1 MSKKILIISGDPN
14 SINSEIIFKTIKNCN
29 KKIKK
34 RIYILSN
41 FDLLSKQ
48 FKILNVKF
56 KISKV
61 KNIDENI
68 SSNNIKIINVPLRF
82 KNAFKV
88 SERDASKYI
97 INCLNIAH
105 NLAIKKKIIGII
117 NCPIDK
123 KLIKNT
129 NKVGL
134 TEFFASKCKLNNSE
148 VMMIYNKKLAV
159 VPITTHIPIKN
170 VSKKITKNLIEKK
183 IITVNKYYKN
193 LFKKKP
199 RIGILGLNPHNA
211 EYKNNSE
218 EVKKIIP
225 SVSKLKKLGLKVE
238 GPIVSDTVFVEKFKK
253 FDVIVGMYHDQ
264 VLSPFKSLFH
274 FDAINIT
281 LGLSYI
287 RVSPDHGPGKDL
299 IRMMRANPISLR
311 KCLDFIGKLK

>member
-1 MSKKILIISGDPN
+1 MSKKILIIGGDPN
-14 SINSEIIFKTIKNCN
+14 SINSEIIFKTIKNCSN
-29 KKIKK
+29 KIKK

-41 FDLLSKQ
+41 LKLLKQQ
-48 FKILNVKF
+48 FKRL
-56 KISKV
+56 KIKLKMSKV
-61 KNIDENI
+61 RTIEENI
-68 SSNNIKIINVPLRF
+68 SSNTIKIIDVPLNF
-82 KNAFKV
+82 KNAFNV
-88 SERDASKYI
+88 SERNASKYI
-97 INCLNIAH
+97 VNCLNIAH
-105 NLAIKKKIIGII
+105 NLAVRKKIIGII

-129 NKVGL
+129 SKVGV

-170 VSKKITKNLIEKK
+170 VSKKITNELIEKK
-183 IITVNKYYKN
+183 IITINKYYKK

-211 EYKNNSE
+211 EYKNKSE
-218 EVKKIIP
+218 EVRKIIP
-225 SVSKLKKLGLKVE
+225 SISKLKQMGLSVK
-238 GPIVSDTVFVEKFKK
+238 GPIVPDTAFIDKYKK
-253 FDVIVGMYHDQ
+253 FNVIVGMYHDQ

-299 IRMMRANPISLR
+299 IGMKKANPTSLSR
-311 KCLDFIGKLK
+311 CLDFISKLN